1 MPDSPAS
8 APTVLVVGAV
18 TTASDR
24 GLLADLAAA
33 RAAGFAPLAVCTQLT
48 AASRGLVTDVTD
60 VPSDTVR
67 AQLEH
72 IAALGAPS
80 AMKIGV
86 LGSAETAR
94 AVLDAAAAL
103 DGPVLLDFVASG
115 PSGETV
121 LSADG
126 IDAVAERL
134 AVPDLVM
141 ISRQDAELVAGGAV
155 ESLDDA
161 QVAAQRM
168 AARGARA
175 VVIRCGDLPYRFYD
189 PADDPG
195 AHSDATTGAERLS
208 FDLYYDGEDFA
219 LFEAPLLEVA
229 PPGLSSVFALTA
241 LRAMVDGEP
250 LEAGLQRAK
259 RAATDAARFATS
271 AAPFGPRPAYAAMLS
286 TGSS

>member
-1 MPDSPAS
+1 MTQSLPS
-8 APTVLVVGAV
+8 VVVVGAL
-18 TTASDR
+18 TAASDR

-33 RAAGFAPLAVCTQLT
+33 RASGFAPLAVCTQLT
-48 AASRGLVTDVTD
+48 VASGGRVTDVTD

-72 IAALGAPS
+72 LDALGAPS
-80 AMKIGV
+80 AMKVGV
-86 LGSAETAR
+86 LASAETAQ
-94 AVLDAAAAL
+94 AVLDAAERL
-103 DGPVLLDFVASG
+103 DGPVVLDFVASG

-134 AVPDLVM
+134 GVPDLVTV
-141 ISRQDAELVAGGAV
+141 SRQDAELVAGGAI

-175 VVIRCGDLPYRFYD
+175 VLIRCGDLPYRFYD

-195 AHSDATTGAERLS
+195 SSDAARLS
-208 FDLYYDGEDFA
+208 FDLFYDGEDFA
-219 LFEAPLLEVA
+219 LYEAPLLETDVA
-229 PPGLSSVFALTA
+229 GLSSVLTLAA
-241 LRAMVDGEP
+241 LRGMEQGRTIE
-250 LEAGLQRAK
+250 EALQAAK
-259 RAATDAARFATS
+259 RAATDAARFAS
-271 AAPFGPRPAYAAMLS
+271 DAGAFGLRPAY
-286 TGSS
+286 TTPE